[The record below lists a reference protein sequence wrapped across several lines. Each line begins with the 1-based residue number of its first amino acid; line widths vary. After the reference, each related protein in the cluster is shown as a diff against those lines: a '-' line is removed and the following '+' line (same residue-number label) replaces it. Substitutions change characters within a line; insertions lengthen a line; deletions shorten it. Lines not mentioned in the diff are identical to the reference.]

1 MALGSFGN
9 AFLALLSQEGS
20 AARSVARGVVPQ
32 QTLSEPGLGTTPRT
46 ISTTSR
52 SCCPPDSGGPKTH
65 ALDFRIPG
73 ALPVESPHAFSAVL
87 PRLPCTCVVLHR
99 FRRRSCRGGSPA
111 RYRHLHR

>member
-52 SCCPPDSGGPKTH
+52 SCCPP
-65 ALDFRIPG
+65 
-73 ALPVESPHAFSAVL
+73 
-87 PRLPCTCVVLHR
+87 
-99 FRRRSCRGGSPA
+99 
-111 RYRHLHR
+111 